1 MATKLSNDPRL
12 AINGGPK
19 ARTIVSPGAPKFDI
33 AELMEIIE
41 LWGVQ
46 KEKQQQIRAILSEPG
61 AARSP
66 HLFRYYGPQ
75 GAGKVQQLEKE
86 FAAFMGAP
94 HALAVN
100 SGTSA
105 LIAALVACGIG
116 PGMEVLVPAHT
127 FFASAAAIVVAKA
140 IPVLVEIDESMTM
153 DVEDAARKITPQTRA
168 ILPVHMRGMAC
179 NMDGLTALARR
190 HNLRV
195 VEDCAQADG
204 GLYKGKR
211 LGTLGDCGCFSF
223 DFYKL
228 MATGEGG
235 MVTSQDERIH
245 VRAQSYHDTAACW
258 RPDRYA
264 RERMPGELFCGENY
278 RMSEVHGAMGLAQ
291 LRKLDGII
299 RGRLAAKKWIRS
311 GIESTSAVRLGQDH
325 DPDGGAGNLVF
336 IAKDRDTALAAIEAL
351 KHEGVSAGGLFNNE
365 VRDWHVYTH
374 WEHILE
380 RKTATPEGCPFTCP
394 YYKGKLPAYHV
405 DMCPRTR
412 DLLTRSFQ
420 VMPAPSWTQPECQQ
434 VADAVNKVA
443 KALAG

>member
-179 NMDGLTALARR
+179 NMDGLMALAQRQ
-190 HNLRV
+190 NLRV

-228 MATGEGG
+228 MATGE
-235 MVTSQDERIH
+235 
-245 VRAQSYHDTAACW
+245 
-258 RPDRYA
+258 
-264 RERMPGELFCGENY
+264 
-278 RMSEVHGAMGLAQ
+278 
-291 LRKLDGII
+291 
-299 RGRLAAKKWIRS
+299 
-311 GIESTSAVRLGQDH
+311 
-325 DPDGGAGNLVF
+325 
-336 IAKDRDTALAAIEAL
+336 
-351 KHEGVSAGGLFNNE
+351 
-365 VRDWHVYTH
+365 
-374 WEHILE
+374 
-380 RKTATPEGCPFTCP
+380 
-394 YYKGKLPAYHV
+394 
-405 DMCPRTR
+405 
-412 DLLTRSFQ
+412 
-420 VMPAPSWTQPECQQ
+420 
-434 VADAVNKVA
+434 
-443 KALAG
+443 